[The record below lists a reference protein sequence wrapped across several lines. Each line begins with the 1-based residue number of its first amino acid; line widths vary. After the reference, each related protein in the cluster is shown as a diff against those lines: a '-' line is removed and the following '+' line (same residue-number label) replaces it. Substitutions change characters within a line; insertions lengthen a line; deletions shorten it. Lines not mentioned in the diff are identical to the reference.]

1 MSLECR
7 DLSTF
12 LPAYVDG
19 EFEGFETAEIED
31 HLTRCADCRRE
42 VSVQEGLKAAVRR
55 AAPALAPVQ
64 LREAVRGQLR
74 EAEGPP
80 GRWDDFLRNPVGV
93 GLAAAAVGIAV
104 WFLAGGLTHPLLR
117 RAHSPLLED
126 GISLAVHGRQ
136 LPLDYTGSDATAVQD
151 WMAKRL
157 PFAARVPR
165 LSSGSLQGVRL
176 SHVHSRPAALVS
188 YDLPRGGGRVSLV
201 IVDDP
206 DEPSLPGDARQVADR
221 QVWLSRSRGY
231 NVVSW
236 KTNEIVYQL
245 ISDLDERDVL
255 QLVQS
260 AELR

>member
-1 MSLECR
+1 MPLECP

-19 EFEGFETAEIED
+19 EFEGFETAGIED
-31 HLTRCADCRRE
+31 HLSRCAGCRRE
-42 VSVQEGLKAAVRR
+42 VSLQEGLKAAVRR
-55 AAPALAPVQ
+55 AAPALAPIE
-64 LREAVRGQLR
+64 LREVVREKLR
-74 EAEGPP
+74 DADGPP
-80 GRWDDFLRNPVGV
+80 GRWDAVLRNPFGV
-93 GLAAAAVGIAV
+93 GLAAAAVGAAV
-104 WFLAGGLTHPLLR
+104 WFLAGGLTHPIVPR
-117 RAHSPLLED
+117 GHSPLLED
-126 GISLAVHGRQ
+126 GISLAMHGRQ
-136 LPLDYTGSDATAVQD
+136 LPLDYTGSDASAVQD
-151 WMAKRL
+151 WLEKRL

-165 LSSGSLQGVRL
+165 LPNGALQGVRL
-176 SHVHSRPAALVS
+176 SHLHSHPAALLS
-188 YDLPRGGGRVSLV
+188 YDLPRPGGRVSLV

-206 DEPSLPGDARQVADR
+206 DEPSLPGTARQVADR

-255 QLVQS
+255 QLVQA